1 MQYTKPDKKVGS
13 ATNPNT
19 VNGLEKQN
27 IALSKTI
34 QQLQKNL
41 ASKATASPNQEDEGS
56 NNNYNKSE
64 ADARLEKLRTAKAA
78 MVAAGIEAPDL
89 DQQLTQAVA
98 AVEQLKARPD
108 LRTVMGKLKA
118 ADSHKQ
124 QCAEAFVK
132 AQDLLEAARLKLVKA
147 ESAKIELERE
157 KNILLAAEVQ
167 QSSIQGT
174 TVLALPPA
182 PGHLT
187 LEQQSTW
194 EASIL
199 QIKEQQQ
206 AAMQQVQAQV
216 NMLMATFAPL
226 PAAVPAAGPPAPV
239 QTGSGTAAT
248 APIPVAKRVKV
259 AGEMGED
266 DPDDME
272 DGDGGGTGS
281 GGLPGATVCDPA
293 LAAEAEA
300 AAQRS
305 AELCRE
311 AAALNRAKHY
321 KIKHKEAP

>member
-1 MQYTKPDKKVGS
+1 
-13 ATNPNT
+13 
-19 VNGLEKQN
+19 
-27 IALSKTI
+27 
-34 QQLQKNL
+34 
-41 ASKATASPNQEDEGS
+41 
-56 NNNYNKSE
+56 
-64 ADARLEKLRTAKAA
+64 
-78 MVAAGIEAPDL
+78 
-89 DQQLTQAVA
+89 
-98 AVEQLKARPD
+98 
-108 LRTVMGKLKA
+108 MGKLKA

-167 QSSIQGT
+167 QSSLQGT

-187 LEQQSTW
+187 LGQQSTW

-206 AAMQQVQAQV
+206 AAMQQVQAQI
-216 NMLMATFAPL
+216 NMLMATFAPQQ
-226 PAAVPAAGPPAPV
+226 AAVPAAGPPAPV

-248 APIPVAKRVKV
+248 APIPVAKRAKV
-259 AGEMGED
+259 AGEMVAGED
-266 DPDDME
+266 DPDEME
-272 DGDGGGTGS
+272 DGEGGGTGS
-281 GGLPGATVCDPA
+281 GELPGATMGDPA

-311 AAALNRAKHY
+311 AAALNRAKH
-321 KIKHKEAP
+321 